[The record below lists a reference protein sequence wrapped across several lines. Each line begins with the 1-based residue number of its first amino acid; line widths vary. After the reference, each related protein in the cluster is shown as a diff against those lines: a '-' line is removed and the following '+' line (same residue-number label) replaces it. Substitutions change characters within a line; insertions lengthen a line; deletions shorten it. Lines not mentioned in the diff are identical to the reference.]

1 MDYFKIL
8 VKTEG
13 IAPSEVWKLD
23 IPMVKVLLSEHITEP
38 MDLTIMLNA
47 ERQMNG
53 APKEILNYGN

>member
-8 VKTEG
+8 VKEEK
-13 IAPSEVWKLD
+13 INPSEVWGLD
-23 IPMVKVLLSEHITEP
+23 LEMVR

-53 APKEILNYGN
+53 APREVINYGD

>member
-1 MDYFKIL
+1 MEYFKVL
-8 VKTEG
+8 VKDEG
-13 IAPSEVWKLD
+13 VSPSEVWGLD
-23 IPMVKVLLSEHITEP
+23 LEMTKILLSDKIQEP